1 MAGKFITLEGID
13 GSGKS
18 TQSQKISQWLESF
31 TGLKTVRTFE
41 PGGWP
46 DGERLREFILS
57 SKNFSSMS
65 ELLLF
70 LADRAEHVSR
80 LILPSLADGFNVVCE
95 RWNESTLAYQSGGHG
110 LEVSVIE
117 RIIGACEFPE
127 PYAKIFLD
135 VPPEIAFER
144 VRLRNNHSDKFE
156 AEGLSL
162 MRKVSDSYRLMSD
175 RFIHIDCG
183 EMSEDEIFWAIVE
196 RLEAKI
202 HGDSD

>member
-95 RWNESTLAYQSGGHG
+95 RWNESTIAYQSSGHKLDPQRVRTLITACAFGVQHTENYGHG
-110 LEVSVIE
+110 DIFAFARRDYGSIFARLPFASRDYRVHCGVCFVRMVLAEIHHAQEGHDRGSLSSCYRIIVSV
-117 RIIGACEFPE
+117 
-127 PYAKIFLD
+127 
-135 VPPEIAFER
+135 
-144 VRLRNNHSDKFE
+144 
-156 AEGLSL
+156 
-162 MRKVSDSYRLMSD
+162 
-175 RFIHIDCG
+175 
-183 EMSEDEIFWAIVE
+183 
-196 RLEAKI
+196 
-202 HGDSD
+202 